1 MGFPCTRDASRWLC
15 KFHDW
20 ERSDLEKEDGRSV
33 NPWCSNF
40 KFFKSL
46 FYFLT
51 FRREEESNGDKRRRG
66 GGQISNDECYF
77 ARRFQLEIS
86 LCGPSSLFASVLRAG
101 RRFATSKCN
110 LSAPWREQARTL
122 LSLSFFLSLEATFRA
137 KSRFV
142 RIFLA
147 THLSLVP
154 LFFTFS
160 KKLSRLDHQPWKVVY
175 DKQMETERERE
186 RELDVSRRRSK
197 TWIALARLFPDSSIR
212 RNRRATHASS
222 RE

>member
-1 MGFPCTRDASRWLC
+1 MTGSDPISRRKTVDPQIRGVVILN
-15 KFHDW
+15 FLN
-20 ERSDLEKEDGRSV
+20 RSM
-33 NPWCSNF
+33 
-40 KFFKSL
+40 

-122 LSLSFFLSLEATFRA
+122 LSLSLSRG
-137 KSRFV
+137 
-142 RIFLA
+142 
-147 THLSLVP
+147 HLSC
-154 LFFTFS
+154 
-160 KKLSRLDHQPWKVVY
+160 Q
-175 DKQMETERERE
+175 
-186 RELDVSRRRSK
+186 
-197 TWIALARLFPDSSIR
+197 ISIR
-212 RNRRATHASS
+212 PYISRDTPFSRPFVLYFLKETLASRS
-222 RE
+222 SALESGV